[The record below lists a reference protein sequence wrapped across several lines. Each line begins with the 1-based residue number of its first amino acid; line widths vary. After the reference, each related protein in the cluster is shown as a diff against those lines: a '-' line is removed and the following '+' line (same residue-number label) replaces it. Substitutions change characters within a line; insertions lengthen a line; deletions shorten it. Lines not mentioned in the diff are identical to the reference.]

1 MRSVRRTRRPLLAL
15 ALLVALLVIGYVVR
29 AVDPGSA
36 GPGGGSGT
44 PGNSASSAFPSSG
57 ARTSSTTAGVALS
70 SLPSQV
76 ADTVRL
82 IRAGGPFPYPRNDG
96 VTFHNNERTL
106 PRRSDGFYR
115 EYTVPTPGSPDR
127 GPRRVVTGRDGQL
140 YYTANHYASF
150 RLIDVTR

>member
-15 ALLVALLVIGYVVR
+15 ALLIALLVIGYVVR
-29 AVDPGSA
+29 AVDPGSD
-36 GPGGGSGT
+36 GPGGGSGA
-44 PGNSASSAFPSSG
+44 SASSASSTVPSSG
-57 ARTSSTTAGVALS
+57 ARESSASAGVALS

-82 IRAGGPFPYPRNDG
+82 IRAGGPFRYPRNDG
-96 VTFHNNERTL
+96 ATFHNNERTL
-106 PRRSDGFYR
+106 PRQSDGYYR

-127 GPRRVVTGRDGQL
+127 GPRRVVTGRNGQF
-140 YYTANHYASF
+140 YYTADHYASF